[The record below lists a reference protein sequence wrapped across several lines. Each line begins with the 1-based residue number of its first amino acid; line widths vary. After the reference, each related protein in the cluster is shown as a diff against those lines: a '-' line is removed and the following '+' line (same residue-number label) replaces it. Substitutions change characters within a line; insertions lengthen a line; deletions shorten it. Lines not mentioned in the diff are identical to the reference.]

1 MTWWDI
7 IKARD
12 FMREPLG
19 EKYDAYMYIVDLL
32 DKREIAVKE
41 MLLEAFDAWK
51 DERIDVSVPYMTL
64 QSGGFRQ
71 LGMVE
76 NLKFTPDEVREFN
89 RLSQKVGRGRATPE
103 ETQRLRTLS
112 DKGGI
117 IVGED
122 KGSGKNPASFYP
134 NNTIM
139 FHKEPFDSS
148 NETVSLRVELKDGVF
163 YPLNKERFIIK
174 MEKLLGL

>member
-12 FMREPLG
+12 FMQEPLG

-32 DKREIAVKE
+32 DKREMAVKE
-41 MLLEAFDAWK
+41 MLLEAFEAWK
-51 DERIDVSVPYMTL
+51 DERIEVSVNYFTL
-64 QSGGFRQ
+64 RGGGFRQ

-76 NLKFTPDEVREFN
+76 NLKFTPEEIREYKQ
-89 RLSQKVGRGRATPE
+89 LSLKVSRGQATPE

-122 KGSGKNPASFYP
+122 KGSGENPSSFYP
-134 NNTIM
+134 NNTIT
-139 FHKEPFDSS
+139 FHKEPFDPS
-148 NETVSLRVELKDGVF
+148 NERVSLQVELRDGVF